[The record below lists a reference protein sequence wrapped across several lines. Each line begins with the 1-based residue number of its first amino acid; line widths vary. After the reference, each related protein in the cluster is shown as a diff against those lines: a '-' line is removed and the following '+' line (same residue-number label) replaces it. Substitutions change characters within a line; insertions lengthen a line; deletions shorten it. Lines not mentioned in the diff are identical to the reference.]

1 MTDAALFRHAPTL
14 SAFQLQL
21 HLPCDEAEWAA
32 PDAASWAALQH
43 GPDRP
48 APLPFLAALK
58 AGLSSNEESEAILA
72 SLSPFSRILL
82 LHGIMAVAQ
91 DLQWQVWQEAGA

>member
-1 MTDAALFRHAPTL
+1 MFRHAPTL
-14 SAFQLQL
+14 SAFQIQL

-32 PDAASWAALQH
+32 PNAATWAALH
-43 GPDRP
+43 HDPDRP

-58 AGLSSNEESEAILA
+58 AGLSTGDESDAILA
-72 SLSPFSRILL
+72 GLSPFSRILL

-91 DLQWQVWQEAGA
+91 DLQWLVVFG